1 MTLDSTSYHHGIHIR
16 SNPHSATLRQQ
27 GRNRRRITREPI
39 PSHINF
45 GSIPSSRR
53 KDPCL
58 PPRQRLYVQN
68 PRHSCPIQR
77 LRIPLRARPRRTG
90 TSIRRKETH
99 RYRGP
104 QQAHASRKK
113 QAKGRPPT
121 IRTLDSTASYPRR
134 TRSSR
139 ILLSACIP

>member
-39 PSHINF
+39 PSYLNL

-58 PPRQRLYVQN
+58 PPRQRLHIQN

-77 LRIPLRARPRRTG
+77 LRIPLRARPRRTRA
-90 TSIRRKETH
+90 SIRRKETH
-99 RYRGP
+99 RYRSP
-104 QQAHASRKK
+104 QQTHASRKK
-113 QAKGRPPT
+113 QAKGRPLT
-121 IRTLDSTASYPRR
+121 IRTLDSTTRHSRR
-134 TRSSR
+134 THSRR
-139 ILLSACIP
+139 ILLPARIP